1 MRVNFFVFHFYKPDV
16 ITKKMKEQYSV
27 EEILNAVEE
36 FQTVKQKTVSTNI
49 KNEKQKKYQLYQ
61 LIHSN

>member
-1 MRVNFFVFHFYKPDV
+1 
-16 ITKKMKEQYSV
+16 MKEQYSV

-49 KNEKQKKYQLYQ
+49 KNEKQKNINYT
-61 LIHSN
+61 S